1 MPATVRLEHGEA
13 ARRGEPVMINNTHG
27 TVPSVLSA
35 RDLHKRFTPKNLPA
49 VQALDGVSLEAPRGM
64 LTALVG
70 PDGAGKTTLIRLAAG
85 LLRADSGE
93 LTVLGIDAAR
103 DPQQIQDRISYMPQR
118 FGLYEDLTVAENI
131 DLYADLHGVTAEAR
145 AERYPRLM
153 EMTNLAR
160 FRDRLAGKLSG
171 GMKQKLGLA
180 CTLVR
185 SPELLLLDEP
195 TVGVDPLSRRELWE
209 IVRQLVDTQG
219 LTVLLSTAYLDEAER
234 CGHVIVLHQGKVL
247 AQGRPG
253 DITAI
258 ARGRV
263 FVAELPAGQS
273 ARGVQSRLLDE
284 ADVIDAVPDGGRV
297 RIVRAESGG
306 AGTAF
311 VAPAAFEVL
320 SGARISAVAP
330 RFEDGFMSLL
340 RRVADQ
346 EHASAISLDRPLATG
361 AAEVVVHV
369 RNLARKFGAFTA
381 VDHISFDVHRGAIF
395 GLLGPNGAGKTTTFR
410 MLCGLLPATD
420 GELRVAGADVRH
432 ARASARAHLGYVAQK
447 FSLYGALTVVENL
460 DFFAS
465 AYGLRGPRKSARIA
479 WAIDQFEL
487 GPHAREPSGQ
497 LPGGFKQRL
506 AMAAALLHEP
516 EILFLDEPTSG
527 ADPLARRAFWRR
539 ITALAEQ
546 GVTIIVTTHFMQEA
560 EYCDRI
566 AIMDAGRVLAEGR
579 PGEIR
584 HLADTREG
592 EEPSMEDAFIARCRA
607 VARRRTASR
616 RRRRRESTSG
626 ERQHCAART
635 STGAALAAFALWS
648 SRKLGRSCATPP
660 ASLSA

>member
-1 MPATVRLEHGEA
+1 V
-13 ARRGEPVMINNTHG
+13 INNTNG

-35 RDLHKRFTPKNLPA
+35 RDLHKRFAPKDLPA

-85 LLRADSGE
+85 LLHADSGE
-93 LTVLGIDAAR
+93 LTVLGIDVAR
-103 DPQQIQDRISYMPQR
+103 HPQQIQDRISYMPQR

-131 DLYADLHGVTAEAR
+131 DLYADLHGVTAEDR

-153 EMTNLAR
+153 EMTNLGR

-185 SPELLLLDEP
+185 SPDLLLLDEP

-258 ARGRV
+258 AQGRV
-263 FVAELPAGQS
+263 FVAELPEGQS

-284 ADVIDAVPDGGRV
+284 AGVVDAVPDGGRV
-297 RIVRAESGG
+297 RIVRAEGGGGSPG
-306 AGTAF
+306 AGGTALA
-311 VAPAAFEVL
+311 APVAFEAL
-320 SGARISAVAP
+320 NGARISAVAP

-340 RRVADQ
+340 RSVADQ

-369 RNLARKFGAFTA
+369 HNLVRKFGAFTA
-381 VDHISFDVHRGAIF
+381 VDHISFEVRRGAIF

-447 FSLYGALTVVENL
+447 FSLYGALTVMENL

-479 WAIDQFEL
+479 WAIEQFEL
-487 GPHAREPSGQ
+487 GPHAREPSTQ

-592 EEPSMEDAFIARCRA
+592 EEPSMEDAFIAVVER
-607 VARRRTASR
+607 SR
-616 RRRRRESTSG
+616 RQNPSQEV
-626 ERQHCAART
+626 AA
-635 STGAALAAFALWS
+635 
-648 SRKLGRSCATPP
+648 
-660 ASLSA
+660 